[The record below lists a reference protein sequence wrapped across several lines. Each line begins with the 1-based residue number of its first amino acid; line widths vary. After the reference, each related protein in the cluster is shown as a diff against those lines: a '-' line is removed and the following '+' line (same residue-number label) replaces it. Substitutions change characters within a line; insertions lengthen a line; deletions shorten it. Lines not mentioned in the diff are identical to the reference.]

1 LNILDTVFK
10 ILNEFRCIYLS
21 VRNHCTLDYSIHVL
35 NGLLCLRTT
44 KLTTN

>member
-35 NGLLCLRTT
+35 KVCCVYGLR
-44 KLTTN
+44 N